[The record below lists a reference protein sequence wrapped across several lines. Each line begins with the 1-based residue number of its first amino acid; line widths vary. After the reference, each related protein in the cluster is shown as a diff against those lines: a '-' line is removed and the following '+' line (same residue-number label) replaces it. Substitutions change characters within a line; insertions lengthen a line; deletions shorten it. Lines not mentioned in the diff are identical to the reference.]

1 MVAQW
6 RIDVLGQMSIHKITR
21 IDLAEAVNMNPKYIG
36 MILNGKRDPR
46 NGEAIVRFAL
56 AKAIEK
62 KGDG

>member
-6 RIDVLGQMSIHKITR
+6 RTEVLGEMRQHKITR
-21 IDLAEAVNMNPKYIG
+21 INLAEAVDMNPKYIG
-36 MILNGKRDPR
+36 MILNGRRDPR